1 MRYITMKSRTFN
13 LAILFAGLIFIH
25 SLASEARA
33 AAVLPMPELSPL
45 PLSEQLSTMREPLPV
60 EVIVDASLEFSGAS
74 ETGAAEVKDKLVVLL
89 RKFRDEVANV
99 SGQAELGEKALAFL
113 HKNLLSTYS
122 LMQTRVDTA
131 VDTGVYN
138 CVSSAVLYMIFARS
152 VGLSVSGARTPDHAF
167 CVVLA
172 NGQQIDV
179 ETTNPYGFNP
189 GSRKE
194 FSDSFGKLTG
204 FSYVPPGNYR
214 DRRGIGEKE
223 MLGLILYDRVSE
235 YGEARLYRDAL
246 QPAVSAYALM
256 GTPETLSVLKIAL
269 SNYVTS
275 LGMRQ
280 DFPGAIQFLDAV
292 KASFGGIVD
301 LGDSRRDIYHNWTVN
316 LIHANDLANAD
327 ALLSQ
332 PATKASVDDADWMNL
347 SVEIVLRRAQ
357 GEAAANGNLPAAA
370 VVTDGIKRLGRQ
382 PPLLQTYQAYIHNAF
397 ALLYNG
403 RKLAEAK
410 ALIEQGLAASP
421 DSAMLQQD
429 LDIVKKA
436 MKRQPSP

>member
-1 MRYITMKSRTFN
+1 
-13 LAILFAGLIFIH
+13 
-25 SLASEARA
+25 
-33 AAVLPMPELSPL
+33 MPELSPM

-60 EVIVDASLEFSGAS
+60 EVILDASLEFSGAS
-74 ETGAAEVKDKLVVLL
+74 AAAASEVKDKLVVLL
-89 RKFRDEVANV
+89 RRFRDEVADV

-113 HKNLLSTYS
+113 HRNLLTNYS

-189 GSRKE
+189 GSKKE

-204 FSYVPPGNYR
+204 FSYVPPGSYR
-214 DRRGIGEKE
+214 DRRSIGEKE
-223 MLGLILYDRVSE
+223 MLALILYDRVSV
-235 YGEARLYRDAL
+235 YGEARLHREAL

-256 GTPETLSVLKIAL
+256 GTPEMLSVMKISL
-269 SNYVTS
+269 SNYATS

-280 DFPGAIQFLDAV
+280 DFPGAVQFLDAV

-301 LGDSRRDIYHNWTVN
+301 LGDSRRDIYHNWTVS
-316 LIHANDLANAD
+316 LIRSNDLSNAEM
-327 ALLSQ
+327 LLAQ
-332 PATKASVDDADWMNL
+332 PAAKASVDDADWMNL

-357 GEAAANGNLPAAA
+357 AEAGANGSLAAAA
-370 VVTDGIKRLGRQ
+370 VVNDGVRRLGRQ
-382 PPLLQTYQAYIHNAF
+382 PALLQTSQAYMHNAF
-397 ALLYNG
+397 AVLYNG
-403 RKLAEAK
+403 RKFAEAK
-410 ALIEQGLAASP
+410 ALIEQGLALSP

-436 MKRQPSP
+436 IKR

>member
-1 MRYITMKSRTFN
+1 MKSRAFTP
-13 LAILFAGLIFIH
+13 AILFLGLIFIH
-25 SLASEARA
+25 SLPSETRAS
-33 AAVLPMPELSPL
+33 AVLPVPELSPL

-74 ETGAAEVKDKLVVLL
+74 EQGAADMKDKLVVLL
-89 RKFRDEVANV
+89 RRFRDEVADV
-99 SGQAELGEKALAFL
+99 SGQAELGEKALTFL

-179 ETTNPYGFNP
+179 ETTNPFGFNP
-189 GSRKE
+189 GSKKE

-214 DRRGIGEKE
+214 ERRGIGEKE
-223 MLGLILYDRVSE
+223 LLGLILYDRVSA

-246 QPAVSAYALM
+246 QPAVSGYALM
-256 GTPETLSVLKIAL
+256 GSPEMLSIMKIAL
-269 SNYVTS
+269 SNYVTF

-301 LGDSRRDIYHNWTVN
+301 LGDPRRDIYHNWAVG
-316 LIHANDLANAD
+316 LIRVNDLAGAEM
-327 ALLSQ
+327 LLSQ
-332 PATKASVDDADWMNL
+332 PAAKASVEEADWMAL
-347 SVEIVLRRAQ
+347 SVEVVLRRAQ
-357 GEAAANGNLPAAA
+357 AEAAANGNLAAA
-370 VVTDGIKRLGRQ
+370 AIVTDGIRKLGRQ
-382 PPLLQTYQAYIHNAF
+382 PVLLQTSQAYVHNAF
-397 ALLYNG
+397 ALLYNA
-403 RKLAEAK
+403 RKFADGK
-410 ALIEQGLAASP
+410 ALIEQALAASP
-421 DSAMLQQD
+421 DSALLQQD
-429 LDIVKKA
+429 LEVVKKA
-436 MKRQPSP
+436 MKR

>member
-1 MRYITMKSRTFN
+1 
-13 LAILFAGLIFIH
+13 
-25 SLASEARA
+25 
-33 AAVLPMPELSPL
+33 MPELSPL

-60 EVIVDASLEFSGAS
+60 EIIVDASLEFSGAS
-74 ETGAAEVKDKLVVLL
+74 EESAADSKDRLVMLL
-89 RKFRDEVANV
+89 RRFRDEVANV
-99 SGQAELGEKALAFL
+99 TGQAELGEKALTFL
-113 HKNLLSTYS
+113 HKNLLTTYS
-122 LMQTRVDTA
+122 LSQTRVDTA

-152 VGLSVSGARTPDHAF
+152 VGLSVSGARTSDHAF

-189 GSRKE
+189 GSKKE
-194 FSDSFGKLTG
+194 FADSFGKLTG
-204 FSYVPPGNYR
+204 FNYVPPGNYR

-223 MLGLILYDRVSE
+223 LLGLILYDRVSE

-256 GTPETLSVLKIAL
+256 GSPEMLSIMKIAL
-269 SNYVTS
+269 SNYVTF

-301 LGDSRRDIYHNWTVN
+301 LSDSRRDIYHNWTVG
-316 LIHANDLANAD
+316 LIRASDLTNAE
-327 ALLSQ
+327 ALLLQ
-332 PATKASVDDADWMNL
+332 PAMKASVEEADWMAL
-347 SVEIVLRRAQ
+347 SVEVVLRRAQ
-357 GEAAANGNLPAAA
+357 AEAAANGYQAASA
-370 VVTDGIKRLGRQ
+370 TVSDGIRKLGRQ
-382 PPLLQTYQAYIHNAF
+382 PLLLQTFPAYVHNAF
-397 ALLYNG
+397 ALLYNA
-403 RKLAEAK
+403 RKFTEAK
-410 ALIEQGLAASP
+410 TLIEQALTSSP

-429 LDIVKKA
+429 LDVVKKA
-436 MKRQPSP
+436 MKR

>member
-1 MRYITMKSRTFN
+1 MKSTTFN
-13 LAILFAGLIFIH
+13 LAILFVGLIFIH
-25 SLASEARA
+25 SLASETRTS
-33 AAVLPMPELSPL
+33 AVLPMTELSPL

-60 EVIVDASLEFSGAS
+60 EVIVDASLAFSGAS
-74 ETGAAEVKDKLVVLL
+74 EADAAAVKDKLVVLL
-89 RKFRDEVANV
+89 RKFRDEVADV
-99 SGQAELGEKALAFL
+99 SGQAELGEKALSFL
-113 HKNLLSTYS
+113 HKNLLTNYS

-131 VDTGVYN
+131 VNTGVYN

-152 VGLSVSGARTPDHAF
+152 VGLSVSGARTQDHAF

-179 ETTNPYGFNP
+179 ETTNPFGFNP
-189 GSRKE
+189 GSKKE

-214 DRRGIGEKE
+214 DRRSIGEKE
-223 MLGLILYDRVSE
+223 MLSLILYDRVSE

-246 QPAVSAYALM
+246 QPAVSVYALM
-256 GTPETLSVLKIAL
+256 GTPEMLSVMKIAL

-275 LGMRQ
+275 LGTRQ

-301 LGDSRRDIYHNWTVN
+301 LGDSRRDIYHNWTVS
-316 LIHANDLANAD
+316 LIRANDLTNAE
-327 ALLSQ
+327 ALLAQ
-332 PATKASVDDADWMNL
+332 PPTKASVDDADWMKL
-347 SVEIVLRRAQ
+347 SVEVVLRRAQ
-357 GEAAANGNLPAAA
+357 AEAAANGNLAAAA
-370 VVTDGIKRLGRQ
+370 VVTEGIKKLGRQ
-382 PPLLQTYQAYIHNAF
+382 TALLQTSQAYIHNAF

-403 RKLAEAK
+403 RKFAEAK
-410 ALIEQGLAASP
+410 ALIEQSLVAAPESTL
-421 DSAMLQQD
+421 LQQD

-436 MKRQPSP
+436 MKL

>member
-1 MRYITMKSRTFN
+1 MRYITMKSRKLTP
-13 LAILFAGLIFIH
+13 AIIFVGLIFIH
-25 SLASEARA
+25 SLASETRTTP
-33 AAVLPMPELSPL
+33 VLPMPELSPL

-60 EVIVDASLEFSGAS
+60 EVILDASLEFSGAS
-74 ETGAAEVKDKLVVLL
+74 EASAAEVKDKLVVLL
-89 RKFRDEVANV
+89 RRFRDEVADVN
-99 SGQAELGEKALAFL
+99 GQAELGEKALAFL
-113 HKNLLSTYS
+113 HKNLLTSYS

-131 VDTGVYN
+131 VETGVYN

-189 GSRKE
+189 GSKKE

-204 FSYVPPGNYR
+204 FSYVPAGNYR

-235 YGEARLYRDAL
+235 YGESRLYRDAL
-246 QPAVSAYALM
+246 QPAVSVYALM
-256 GTPETLSVLKIAL
+256 GTPEMLSVMKIAL

-292 KASFGGIVD
+292 KASFGGIAE
-301 LGDSRRDIYHNWTVN
+301 LGDSRRDIYHNWTVS
-316 LIHANDLANAD
+316 LIRANDLSTAE
-327 ALLSQ
+327 ALLAQ
-332 PATKASVDDADWMNL
+332 PATRSSVEDADWTSL
-347 SVEIVLRRAQ
+347 SVEVALRRAQ
-357 GEAAANGNLPAAA
+357 AEAGSNGSLAAAGL
-370 VVTDGIKRLGRQ
+370 VSDGIRKLGRQ
-382 PPLLQTYQAYIHNAF
+382 PLLLQAYQAYIHNAF

-410 ALIEQGLAASP
+410 TLIEQSLPAYP
-421 DSAMLQQD
+421 ESAMLQQD

-436 MKRQPSP
+436 LKR